1 MQRINADIFLPIF
14 EKERIIGFIIVE
26 SNARPNQLYSNIER
40 DEMLV
45 FASYLGNIINLL
57 QNRNL
62 ESLILQEKELKEEL
76 YKKNQ
81 EINQYKESI
90 RSFLKNTKHKEIGI
104 IFYKH
109 RRFIYANQTAKEMIK
124 INIECARRP
133 SHYACTQTSGAPSG
147 RI

>member
-26 SNARPNQLYSNIER
+26 SNARPNHLYSNVER

-76 YKKNQ
+76 YKKTQ
-81 EINQYKESI
+81 EIQSI
-90 RSFLKNTKHKEIGI
+90 
-104 IFYKH
+104 
-109 RRFIYANQTAKEMIK
+109 
-124 INIECARRP
+124 
-133 SHYACTQTSGAPSG
+133 
-147 RI
+147 